1 MYRCGMVIPFYGV
14 DNREMFE
21 IEREA
26 MDRPGKVVEA
36 LNAILPDEGVVLD
49 IGAGDGFTGQRLATP
64 GRTIVGIEPDSRS
77 TSSRRR
83 SCSTRSMTLVCC
95 LSSSSVIVRSRRLK
109 SSIEPL

>member
-1 MYRCGMVIPFYGV
+1 MVIPFYGV

-36 LNAILPDEGVVLD
+36 LNAILPDEGVILD

-83 SCSTRSMTLVCC
+83 SCSTRWMTLVCC

-109 SSIEPL
+109 SSTASL

>member
-49 IGAGDGFTGQRLATP
+49 IGAGDGFTGQRLA
-64 GRTIVGIEPDSRS
+64 VLLLE
-77 TSSRRR
+77 SSRIRDRHRR
-83 SCSTRSMTLVCC
+83 DG
-95 LSSSSVIVRSRRLK
+95 VRVQFDG
-109 SSIEPL
+109 

>member
-36 LNAILPDEGVVLD
+36 LNAILPGEGVILD
-49 IGAGDGFTGQRLATP
+49 IGAGDGFTGHRLATA
-64 GRTIVGIEPDSRS
+64 GRTIIGIESDSRS

-83 SCSTRSMTLVCC
+83 SCSTRWMTVVGCF
-95 LSSSSVIVRSRRLK
+95 SSSSVNVQSRRLK
-109 SSIEPL
+109 SSTESL